1 MKTVHTILFL
11 IWFGAFFILFSE
23 HYTRIGLS
31 YQSWCAVTIVLSV
44 ALVGS
49 YLVEYIIEKR
59 KKG

>member
-1 MKTVHTILFL
+1 MKTVHIILFF
-11 IWFGAFFILFSE
+11 IWFGAFFVLFGGQ
-23 HYTRIGLS
+23 YDRIGLS

-49 YLVEYIIEKR
+49 YLAEYIIEKR